1 MNFEY
6 IENMIASITGGNL
19 LGKALIA
26 GILLC
31 VLAVLTHL
39 AVTWLHR
46 FMQRDNVPLPETSIL
61 DNIVRAVIWSVGLCF
76 ILASCFNVNVSAIV
90 AALGVGGIA
99 LSLGLQ
105 DTLKNLIGGIQV
117 SFMRIIQPGDNI
129 QVGTSTGIVQD
140 VTWRHTTITNR
151 SGETVIIP
159 NSVISTTAVTHLPP
173 PERVVVP
180 FVMTAKVD
188 MDLIANQLTEIARA
202 TAEEY
207 AQVMQDPVVLFTEV
221 IEGGIN
227 GKVTVLLDDA
237 SVATATSDAITR
249 AIAPILR

>member
-1 MNFEY
+1 MNLDD
-6 IENMIASITGGNL
+6 IENIIAGMTGGNV

-26 GILLC
+26 G
-31 VLAVLTHL
+31 VLVCALAIVTH
-39 AVTWLHR
+39 VVVKWVRHIMR
-46 FMQRDNVPLPETSIL
+46 RDDVPLPETSIFV
-61 DNIVRAVIWSVGLCF
+61 NIVRVVMWGVGLCF
-76 ILASCFNVNVSAIV
+76 VLASCFNIDVTALV

-129 QVGTSTGIVQD
+129 QVGTSKGVVQD
-140 VTWRHTTITNR
+140 ITWRHTTITNR
-151 SGETVIIP
+151 LGETVIIP

-180 FVMTAKVD
+180 FVMTSKAD
-188 MDLIANQLTEIARA
+188 MDIVADQIAEVART

-207 AQVMQDPVVLFTEV
+207 AQVMSDPMVIFTEV
-221 IEGGIN
+221 IEEGVQ
-227 GKVTVLLDDA
+227 GKVTVMLDDA
-237 SVATATSDAITR
+237 SVATPTSDAITR
-249 AIAPILR
+249 AIAPLVR